1 MYNGIYSAI
10 KKEILSFAAV
20 WMDIDTIT
28 LTEGSQRERRTLYNI
43 VHMWNLQIIQMN
55 LYTEPKHKHRNQTYS
70 YQRGKGRRMD
80 K

>member
-20 WMDIDTIT
+20 WMDIETIT

-43 VHMWNLQIIQMN
+43 VHMWNLKTIQMI
-55 LYTEPKHKHRNQTYS
+55 YTQNQNTNIETKLKLPK
-70 YQRGKGRRMD
+70 GKGKED
-80 K
+80 G